1 MKKIANSLESSK
13 ISRESLEFEKIDFT
27 SPSVF
32 NRDLDDK
39 AWIYLGTLMIIMGS
53 KCLDVDGTINVF
65 KVLKE
70 SVDNLRRQVEK
81 CVPTISMDF
90 FLGN

>member
-1 MKKIANSLESSK
+1 MDFNCPSLFNSDMDE
-13 ISRESLEFEKIDFT
+13 
-27 SPSVF
+27 
-32 NRDLDDK
+32 K

-70 SVDNLRRQVEK
+70 SVDSMRRQLEK
-81 CVPTISMDF
+81 CAQTITMDF
-90 FLGN
+90 FLTKEEMQENSIA